1 MHCNMVQ
8 ARAPLPTTTMT
19 MTMTTTTTTTTKGR
33 YAPICF
39 GERLYSAHKL
49 QHRLVRVWHGGKCVP
64 SHESAWTTHQAAVE
78 RLAGGD
84 RHGRVAVQVTVRV
97 HRSIHFHAR
106 CGKER
111 NGLRRL
117 SLPRTETGKEER
129 KGKERKKG
137 TVGSACGLP
146 LTSPTTER
154 APPRRRFRCSLPLWP
169 PARRS
174 RPPPRPCRPG
184 PRPSAPGVAWRVAP
198 CWTHPT
204 HPLLLY
210 A

>member
-1 MHCNMVQ
+1 
-8 ARAPLPTTTMT
+8 MT
-19 MTMTTTTTTTTKGR
+19 TMTTTTAKGR
-33 YAPICF
+33 YVPICF

-64 SHESAWTTHQAAVE
+64 SHEGARTTHQAAVE

-97 HRSIHFHAR
+97 HRSFHFHAR
-106 CGKER
+106 FRKER
-111 NGLRRL
+111 NGLRRRL
-117 SLPRTETGKEER
+117 SLPRTETGKEGKK

-137 TVGSACGLP
+137 TVGSAGGQIP

-198 CWTHPT
+198 CCGTTHPT
-204 HPLLLY
+204 HPPLLLY